1 MGNHQMKQLVLV
13 SLGLISV
20 GCQSSRSF
28 DENALEAQAANQG
41 LRYICADSVI
51 PRDENLNVIEEI
63 SLNYGDKVVFLMK
76 SKRGTGELS
85 EHGFAKVELQ
95 SGKTAWISSKFLKVM
110 PCQKITSGPIA
121 GSVLAFTQES
131 PGILAMLDA
140 IAYAEFRFNPES
152 TNSDAYKTIFDYL
165 YFTSFKGHPRRENC
179 SRGICSDAAGR
190 YQFLS
195 STWDTYQE
203 FLSTRPVPEIKW
215 LKGRLPDF
223 SPESQDKMAI
233 FALWYRYGYESLKV
247 IRMGD
252 NGTLDRITR
261 NLAVEWASLP
271 GSPHGQGTLDW
282 PSFRNYY
289 WKRFQL
295 YNK

>member
-1 MGNHQMKQLVLV
+1 MGHQKMKHLLIV

-20 GCQSSRSF
+20 GCRSSRSF
-28 DENALEAQAANQG
+28 DENYLEVQAANQS
-41 LRYICADSVI
+41 LRYICADSIV
-51 PRDENLNVIEEI
+51 PRDENLKEI
-63 SLNYGDKVVFLMK
+63 KDFSLNYGDKVTFLMK
-76 SKRGTGELS
+76 TKRGTGELA
-85 EHGFAKVELQ
+85 EHGFANVKLQ

-110 PCQKITSGPIA
+110 PCQKVASGPIA

-165 YFTSFKGHPRRENC
+165 YFSSFKGHPRRENC

-195 STWDTYQE
+195 STWDTYQK
-203 FLSTRPVPEIKW
+203 FLSERPVPEIKW
-215 LKGRLPDF
+215 LKGPLPDF

-233 FALWYRYGYESLKV
+233 FALWFKFGYESLKV

-252 NGTLDRITR
+252 NGTLDQVTR
-261 NLAVEWASLP
+261 KLAMEWASLP

-289 WKRFQL
+289 WKRFQH